1 MPSGQNPWSQILGVK
16 RQRAKGSLTD
26 LQRRLWRGIL
36 IAEAGL
42 DDAMRA
48 ADSEEVRRWL
58 YILHQLSG
66 TYLKIVMDA
75 DLEQRMR
82 VLEARFAGTNGHLV
96 GPFN

>member
-1 MPSGQNPWSQILGVK
+1 MPSGQNSWNQILGVK

-36 IAEAGL
+36 VAEAGL
-42 DDAMRA
+42 DEGMRA

-66 TYLKIVMDA
+66 TYLKIVLDG
-75 DLEQRMR
+75 E
-82 VLEARFAGTNGHLV
+82 LEARLKALEEKLHAIE
-96 GPFN
+96 

>member
-1 MPSGQNPWSQILGVK
+1 MPSGQNPWNQILGVK

-36 IAEAGL
+36 VAEAGL
-42 DDAMRA
+42 DEGMRA

-66 TYLKIVMDA
+66 TYLKIVLDG
-75 DLEQRMR
+75 E
-82 VLEARFAGTNGHLV
+82 LEARLKALEEKLHAIE
-96 GPFN
+96 